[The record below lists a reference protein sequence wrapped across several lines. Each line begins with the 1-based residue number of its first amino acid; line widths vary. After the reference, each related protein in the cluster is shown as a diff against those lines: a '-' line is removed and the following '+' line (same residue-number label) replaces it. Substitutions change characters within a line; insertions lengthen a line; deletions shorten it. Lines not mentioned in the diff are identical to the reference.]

1 MIKDQ
6 GTGDEEDANMS
17 EQLTSNVKNSLGG
30 IKELKTDFKIRN
42 IPKVIKKGFSKDVT
56 KKKAMKMA
64 GKSNPTIARF

>member
-1 MIKDQ
+1 
-6 GTGDEEDANMS
+6 MS

-30 IKELKTDFKIRN
+30 IKELKTDLKIRN

-64 GKSNPTIARF
+64 GKNNPTIARF